1 MTIEEYLASN
11 GVAARNA
18 LVREDRLDVIQ
29 AVAQRD
35 PRKIV
40 QQAAERRLRVLQA
53 EKAEAPEADPEATP
67 GPQAAFGWN
76 QPAVQTPEPA
86 PAAAEPEPVVEA
98 APAAEPAAE
107 PETED
112 DEGEP
117 LLPPAAPRR
126 PVGASRVDIARLR
139 GVYRCRKCERERPVE
154 SFGTRRVGSH
164 VYLQPHCTDCRRKP
178 KAEAEAQPAA

>member
-1 MTIEEYLASN
+1 MTTIEEYLASN

-18 LVREDRLDVIQ
+18 LVREDRLDVVQ

-67 GPQAAFGWN
+67 GPQTAFGWN

-86 PAAAEPEPVVEA
+86 PAAEPEP
-98 APAAEPAAE
+98 
-107 PETED
+107 ED

-139 GVYRCRKCERERPVE
+139 GVYRCRKCGRERPVE